1 MAAVG
6 QDLAGDGPR
15 EDRDLDQDR
24 DQGNGEAEWKTDEF
38 KWRKR
43 EVRSGWASVVVQG
56 LVALAALGAVIIAI
70 NATDAARDAV
80 DTASEGIE
88 RQATEDR
95 LSTAI
100 SSIGGDQAGE
110 RVGGLALLR
119 RHVRNQVLAANSDE
133 EGSDEERYQRR
144 LDAHLMYT
152 AALRVFEN
160 YLRNPPD
167 DQADA
172 DGGLGWGTPDVPA
185 DNVYAANELL
195 GMMKLGSNVEAL
207 GIDDP
212 LSPDPTLGLAN
223 VQLRGQSWRRIDF
236 SWLDGHFFRGIDLRG
251 ANLAGSIWGKSSL
264 QDAFLQ
270 CADLDGAKLI
280 GTDLRGAD
288 LRGANISGAD
298 FTGAQLGS
306 ATTKDEINLDHAYY
320 AGDRRPKGLQF
331 HIPRMTQVGDWRGPG
346 ECMTHRELDADRQ

>member
-1 MAAVG
+1 MAA
-6 QDLAGDGPR
+6 D
-15 EDRDLDQDR
+15 ERDLPGQSQRQDG
-24 DQGNGEAEWKTDEF
+24 DQGSGEAERKADEF

-43 EVRSGWASVVVQG
+43 EVWSGWASVLVQG

-70 NATDAARDAV
+70 RATDAARDAV

-88 RQATEDR
+88 RQAIEDR

-100 SSIGGDQAGE
+100 SSIGGDQPGE

-133 EGSDEERYQRR
+133 EGSDEERHQRR
-144 LDAHLMYT
+144 LDAHLLYT

-172 DGGLGWGTPDVPA
+172 DGGLGWGTPDLPA

-195 GMMKLGSNVEAL
+195 GMMKLRSKVEEL

-223 VQLRGQSWRRIDF
+223 VQLRGQPWGNIDF

-251 ANLAGSIWGKSSL
+251 ANLAGSIWGTSSL

-270 CADLDGAKLI
+270 CADLDGAEFI

-298 FTGAQLGS
+298 FTGAKLGS
-306 ATTKDEINLDHAYY
+306 PETKDEINFTNAYY
-320 AGDRRPKGLQF
+320 VGLEPPKGLGA
-331 HIPRMTQVGDWRGPG
+331 HLPPITRHGEWEGP
-346 ECMTHRELDADRQ
+346 EKCIRHPEYWAEHK